1 MRSFTRGGVQ
11 PSSEAKFQLASAMFQ
26 PASAVPC
33 ARIWHTSAF
42 GTYPGGVAVRRAP
55 EPGPSRGDRGVLF
68 VLFTHPFAVP
78 LQDRGLRHPQLQS
91 SRSQIAGSS
100 LSCYRVVQVDVRAPF
115 DKGRLAVRRHVC
127 NIPQICGGMLINKIV
142 VLKIFDE
149 LCG

>member
-1 MRSFTRGGVQ
+1 
-11 PSSEAKFQLASAMFQ
+11 
-26 PASAVPC
+26 
-33 ARIWHTSAF
+33 
-42 GTYPGGVAVRRAP
+42 VRRAP